1 MAGRKGSLLIVD
13 QPISLWN
20 KTNSHH
26 LFNFSEVILRVLVEH
41 EFSYGTQRVVLVGPN
56 FGQVQNV
63 VTELFSLLWSHSLLN
78 WRLAIEVGGINN
90 KSLTM

>member
-1 MAGRKGSLLIVD
+1 
-13 QPISLWN
+13 
-20 KTNSHH
+20 
-26 LFNFSEVILRVLVEH
+26 
-41 EFSYGTQRVVLVGPN
+41 VGPN